1 MAAKV
6 ENLVVL
12 IRCRRGS
19 FGLGIGR
26 QLLLHGNM
34 LTTHLNRRS
43 KSRVILTMLS
53 AFLLLSFGHRHQD
66 SHANLLDASTL
77 AFLNAGGQL
86 ADICEDSEHGPET
99 GTECPVCTLAGAF
112 CIPSARG
119 SGVLAPQSF
128 QTVALVASQSQS
140 VPNHIDYAHATRAPP
155 LA

>member
-6 ENLVVL
+6 ENLVFL
-12 IRCRRGS
+12 KRYRRGS

-26 QLLLHGNM
+26 QLLLHSNM
-34 LTTHLNRRS
+34 LMTYLNRRI
-43 KSRVILTMLS
+43 KSSVILTMLV

-86 ADICEDSEHGPET
+86 ADICEDSEHGPEM

-112 CIPSARG
+112 CIPPAQGSA
-119 SGVLAPQSF
+119 VPAPQSF
-128 QTVALVASQSQS
+128 RTVALVAGQSQS
-140 VPNHIDYAHATRAPP
+140 VPNHMDFAHATRAPP

>member
-6 ENLVVL
+6 ENLLFL

-34 LTTHLNRRS
+34 LMTHLNRRI
-43 KSRVILTMLS
+43 KSSVILTMLV
-53 AFLLLSFGHRHQD
+53 ALLMLSFGHRHQD

-86 ADICEDSEHGPET
+86 ADICEDSEHDPEM
-99 GTECPVCTLAGAF
+99 GAACPVCTLAGGF
-112 CIPSARG
+112 YIPPAQGSA
-119 SGVLAPQSF
+119 VIAPQSF
-128 QTVALVASQSQS
+128 QMVAMAAGQSQS
-140 VPNHIDYAHATRAPP
+140 VPNNMDYAHATRAPP